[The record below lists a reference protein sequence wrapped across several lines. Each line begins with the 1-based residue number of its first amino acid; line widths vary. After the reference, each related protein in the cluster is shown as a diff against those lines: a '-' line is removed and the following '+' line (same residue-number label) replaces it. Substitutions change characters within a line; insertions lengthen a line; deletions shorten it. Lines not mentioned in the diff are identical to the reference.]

1 MIVNNCVSND
11 IFNTQDILVIQCT
24 LNHPENKHLHQRK
37 IKLSVPGT

>member
-11 IFNTQDILVIQCT
+11 IIDTHDILQRT

>member
-11 IFNTQDILVIQCT
+11 IFNTQDILQCA